1 MITLVHKNLRIDVIS
16 SDYWY
21 RGTITWLNP
30 VTVREIAFGLGLC
43 VAVAI
48 VSSIFISV
56 FWWLVEFREDQPIK
70 ELKFPFNYLK
80 VFFMSYV
87 LLILL
92 DDTHKFRT
100 PGWVSSRVKLLTRM
114 YLWSTAI
121 TFKTS
126 STWSWRSRCT
136 SSTFKVFS
144 ISLCHCGSS
153 F

>member
-48 VSSIFISV
+48 VSSLCISV
-56 FWWLVEFREDQPIK
+56 FWGLVVFRADQPVK
-70 ELKFPFNYLK
+70 EFQFPFSYLK

-92 DDTHKFRT
+92 DDTYKFRT
-100 PGWVSSRVKLLTRM
+100 PGWVSSRVKLLTRIN
-114 YLWSTAI
+114 LWCTSI
-121 TFKTS
+121 TFKNS
-126 STWSWRSRCT
+126 STWPWRSGCT
-136 SSTFKVFS
+136 SSTFKAFS